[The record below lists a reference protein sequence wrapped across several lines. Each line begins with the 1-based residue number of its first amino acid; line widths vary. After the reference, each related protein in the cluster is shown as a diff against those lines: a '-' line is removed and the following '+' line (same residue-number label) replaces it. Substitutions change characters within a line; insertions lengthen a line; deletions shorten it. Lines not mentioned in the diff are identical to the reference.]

1 MACAKEL
8 STMSD
13 SLEKQARV
21 NLLMD
26 CYEELL
32 TDKQRNY
39 LRLYYQDDLSLSEIA
54 LELDVSRNAVYDNL
68 KKAVALLE
76 KYEEKLHLLEKH
88 MQRLSLL
95 EKLDASLAKE
105 NPEIEEYLKMLRK
118 V

>member
-1 MACAKEL
+1 M
-8 STMSD
+8 TD

-39 LRLYYQDDLSLSEIA
+39 LELYYQDDLSLSEIA

-68 KKAVALLE
+68 KKAVSLLE

-95 EKLDASLAKE
+95 EKLDESLSKE
-105 NPEIEEYLKMLRK
+105 HPEIEEYIKMLRK